1 MRQLVIVVALIMIV
15 INGLSQPFCR
25 KINQLDA
32 KGNRQGRWI
41 TWQDSARRLPS
52 SKCWFKNGL
61 EYRTTKYYHPNGK
74 VRLRMHFSGDS
85 VIKVKFLDSTGH
97 VTQKGRA
104 LRLYTPSEIR
114 YCWDGEWKFY
124 DEKHK
129 LYRTALYRKG
139 EEVTFGTPA
148 NE

>member
-1 MRQLVIVVALIMIV
+1 MKQTGFIV
-15 INGLSQPFCR
+15 ILILFAITGFSQPFFR

-32 KGNRQGRWI
+32 KGNRQGKWI

-52 SKCWFKNGL
+52 CKSWFKEGS

-74 VRLRMHFSGDS
+74 VRLKMQYKGDS
-85 VIKVKFLDSTGH
+85 VIKVKYLDSTGH
-97 VTQKGRA
+97 IIQKGRA
-104 LRLYTPSEIR
+104 LRIYSPAEIR

-139 EEVTFGTPA
+139 EEVIIGTPA